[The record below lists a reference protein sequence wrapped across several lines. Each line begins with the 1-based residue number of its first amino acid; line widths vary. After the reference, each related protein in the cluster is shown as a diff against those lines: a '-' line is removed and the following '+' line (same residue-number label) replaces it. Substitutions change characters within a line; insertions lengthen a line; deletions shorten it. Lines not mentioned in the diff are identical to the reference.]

1 MRFTE
6 LTRLVW
12 INIMENKFKVL
23 LTSLGI
29 IVGAATI
36 VLVIA
41 IGQGGKAD
49 VADQFKNLNAGA
61 IEVRYQASMQGMEN
75 QGGMPG
81 GFPGGG
87 TPGGM
92 PGGMSGGGRAS
103 QASRTGGGGMPG
115 GFPGGGGGMMGSP
128 FAGVRSNVDA
138 TLTYDD
144 VEELALFVPNIT
156 TATISASGSYGVLGY
171 DMEEE
176 KDYTIVGAYAA
187 YTRVSNLELALGDF
201 IAEEDTDELA
211 RVCVLGS
218 RVCEEIFGTAANA
231 YNSVLTIDGRDY
243 TIIGVLGAMGTV
255 SSGVSPDT
263 AVYLPYTTAKK
274 YLFGNSIDPT
284 ITVLADDVS
293 DVEQVMADV
302 DTTLGDIHSGVTY
315 TISDAGSSMQ
325 AATRSAN
332 TMSLLLVA
340 VASIVF
346 VVGGI
351 GIMNVLFVSVQERTR
366 EIGILKA
373 LGCSRRNI
381 LLEFLMEAN
390 MISTFGGVV
399 GVVIG
404 SALMPVLGRFDMR
417 VEASAAGVVMALAFA
432 ILTGTLFG
440 FYPAAKAAALKP
452 IEALNHE

>member
-1 MRFTE
+1 MRFSE
-6 LTRLVW
+6 LLRLVW
-12 INIMENKFKVL
+12 INILENKFKVL

-41 IGQGGKAD
+41 IGQGSKAD

-81 GFPGGG
+81 GFPG
-87 TPGGM
+87 
-92 PGGMSGGGRAS
+92 S
-103 QASRTGGGGMPG
+103 GMPG
-115 GFPGGGGGMMGSP
+115 GFPGGGMPSGGGGNRGGGMSFPGGSSRNRSSGMMGSP
-128 FAGVRSNVDA
+128 FAGVRSNVNA
-138 TLTYDD
+138 TLTAED
-144 VEELALFVPNIT
+144 VEEIALFVPNIT
-156 TATISASGSYGVLGY
+156 TATISASGSYSVLGY

-176 KDYTIVGAYAA
+176 EDYTIVGAYAA
-187 YTRVSNLELALGDF
+187 YAQVSNLELALGDF
-201 IAEEDTDELA
+201 ITQEDTEDLS

-218 RVCEEIFGTAANA
+218 RVCEEIFGSTMLA
-231 YNSVLTIDGRDY
+231 YNSILTIDGRDY
-243 TIIGVLGAMGTV
+243 TIIGVLKSMGTV
-255 SSGVSPDT
+255 SSGISPDT
-263 AVYLPYTTAKK
+263 AVYLPYTTAEK
-274 YLFGNSIDPT
+274 YLFGNSIDPI
-284 ITVLADDVS
+284 ITVLAEDVAH
-293 DVEQVMADV
+293 VPQVMENV
-302 DTTLGDIHSGVTY
+302 EITLSDIHPGVTY
-315 TISDAGSSMQ
+315 TISDAGSSME
-325 AATRSAN
+325 AATQSAN

-340 VASIVF
+340 IASIVF

-373 LGCSRRNI
+373 LGCSRENI
-381 LLEFLMEAN
+381 LTEFLLEAN
-390 MISTFGGVV
+390 MISTFGGVM

-404 SALMPVLGRFDMR
+404 SALMPLLGRFEMR
-417 VEASAAGVVMALAFA
+417 VEASAGGVAMALVFA
-432 ILTGTLFG
+432 VLTGTLFG

>member
-1 MRFTE
+1 MRFSE
-6 LTRLVW
+6 LIHLVW

-41 IGQGGKAD
+41 IGQGSKAD

-75 QGGMPG
+75 QGG
-81 GFPGGG
+81 PGGG
-87 TPGGM
+87 MPAMM
-92 PGGMSGGGRAS
+92 PGGMSGGGNRGS
-103 QASRTGGGGMPG
+103 NRGGTGSAPG
-115 GFPGGGGGMMGSP
+115 GFPGGGGNRMMGSP
-128 FAGVRSNVDA
+128 FAGVRSNVDT

-144 VEELALFVPNIT
+144 VEEIALFVPNIT
-156 TATISASGSYGVLGY
+156 TATISASGSYAVLGY

-176 KDYTIVGAYAA
+176 EDYTIVGTYAA
-187 YTRVSNLELALGDF
+187 YAQVSNLEMALGDF
-201 IAEEDTDELA
+201 ITEEDTEDLS

-218 RVCEEIFGTAANA
+218 RVCEEIFGSASLA

-243 TIIGVLGAMGTV
+243 TIVGVLDSMGTV
-255 SSGVSPDT
+255 SSGISPDS
-263 AVYLPYTTAKK
+263 AVYLPYTTAEK
-274 YLFGNSIDPT
+274 YLFGSSIQPT
-284 ITVLADDVS
+284 ITVLARDVS
-293 DVEQVMADV
+293 DVAAVMENV
-302 DTTLGDIHSGVTY
+302 EITLSDIHPGVTY
-315 TISDAGSSMQ
+315 TITDAGSSME
-325 AATRSAN
+325 AATQSAN
-332 TMSLLLVA
+332 TMSLLLIA
-340 VASIVF
+340 IASIVF

-373 LGCSRRNI
+373 LGCSRGNI
-381 LLEFLMEAN
+381 LTEFLLESN
-390 MISTFGGVV
+390 MISTFGGIV

-404 SALMPVLGRFDMR
+404 SALMPVLTRFQMR
-417 VEASAAGVVMALAFA
+417 VEPSAGGVLMALVFA
-432 ILTGTLFG
+432 VFTGTLFG

-452 IEALNHE
+452 IDALNHE

>member
-1 MRFTE
+1 MRFSE
-6 LTRLVW
+6 LIRLVW

-41 IGQGGKAD
+41 IGQGSKAD
-49 VADQFKNLNAGA
+49 VADQFKNLSAGA
-61 IEVRYQASMQGMEN
+61 IEVRYQAGMQGMEN
-75 QGGMPG
+75 QS
-81 GFPGGG
+81 GF
-87 TPGGM
+87 
-92 PGGMSGGGRAS
+92 
-103 QASRTGGGGMPG
+103 GGGMPG
-115 GFPGGGGGMMGSP
+115 GFPGGGAPGGMPGGGGGNRGGGGAPGGGGNRGGMMGSP

-138 TLTYDD
+138 TLTAED
-144 VEELALFVPNIT
+144 VEEIALFVPDIT
-156 TATISASGSYGVLGY
+156 TATISVSGSYSVLGY

-176 KDYTIVGAYAA
+176 EDYTIVGAYAA
-187 YTRVSNLELALGDF
+187 YAQVSNLELALGDF
-201 IAEEDTDELA
+201 ITQEDTEDLS

-218 RVCEEIFGTAANA
+218 RVCEEIFGNAMTA

-243 TIIGVLGAMGTV
+243 TVIGALESMGTV

-263 AVYLPYTTAKK
+263 AVYLPYTTAEK
-274 YLFGNSIDPT
+274 YLFGNSIDPA
-284 ITVLADDVS
+284 ITVLAEDV
-293 DVEQVMADV
+293 DHVPQVMENV
-302 DTTLGDIHSGVTY
+302 EITLSDIHPGVTY
-315 TISDAGSSMQ
+315 TISDAGSSME

-340 VASIVF
+340 IASIVF

-373 LGCSRRNI
+373 LGCSRGNI
-381 LLEFLMEAN
+381 LTEFLMEAN
-390 MISTFGGVV
+390 MISTFGGVM

-404 SALMPVLGRFDMR
+404 SALMPVLDRFEMR
-417 VEASAAGVVMALAFA
+417 VEPSAGGVVMALVFA

-452 IEALNHE
+452 IKALNHE

>member
-1 MRFTE
+1 MRLTE
-6 LTRLVW
+6 ILRLVW

-41 IGQGGKAD
+41 IGQGSKAD
-49 VADQFKNLNAGA
+49 VADQFKNLSAGA

-75 QGGMPG
+75 QGGP
-81 GFPGGG
+81 
-87 TPGGM
+87 
-92 PGGMSGGGRAS
+92 
-103 QASRTGGGGMPG
+103 GGGMPG
-115 GFPGGGGGMMGSP
+115 GFPGGFPGGGMSGGGNRGGMPGGVSGGSRSMMGSP

-138 TLTYDD
+138 TLTYED
-144 VEELALFVPNIT
+144 VDEIALFVPDIT

-176 KDYTIVGAYAA
+176 EDYTVVGVYAA
-187 YTRVSNLELALGDF
+187 YAQVTNLELSLGDF
-201 IAEEDTDELA
+201 IAGEDTEDLS

-218 RVCEEIFGTAANA
+218 RVCEEIFGTAALA

-243 TIIGVLGAMGTV
+243 TIIGVLDSMGTV
-255 SSGVSPDT
+255 SSGISPDS
-263 AVYLPYTTAKK
+263 AVYLPYTTAEK
-274 YLFGNSIDPT
+274 YLFGSAIQPT
-284 ITVLADDVS
+284 ITVLAEDVAH
-293 DVEQVMADV
+293 VPQVMENLEI
-302 DTTLGDIHSGVTY
+302 TLSDIHPGVTY
-315 TISDAGSSMQ
+315 TITDAGSSME
-325 AATRSAN
+325 AATKSAN

-340 VASIVF
+340 IASIVF
-346 VVGGI
+346 IVGGI

-373 LGCSRRNI
+373 LGCSRGNI
-381 LLEFLMEAN
+381 LTEFLMESN

-399 GVVIG
+399 GVAVG
-404 SALMPVLGRFDMR
+404 SALMPVLSRFQMR
-417 VEASAAGVVMALAFA
+417 VEPSVGGVLMALVFA

-440 FYPAAKAAALKP
+440 FYPAAKAAALVP